1 MSPKFRSLREI
12 YERCNLAA
20 LLDSSIQPDCVF
32 NEGENL
38 ADLSYADVF
47 NLQILFG
54 TCNASL
60 DDAGALH
67 LNPEMVDEI
76 SVDEALSGLEASQW
90 KEAMDSEYQSLMDNN
105 TWQLVP
111 APANRKLV
119 TCNWL
124 LRKKFHSD
132 GSVSRYKAR
141 LVARGFSQVPGM
153 DYNETFSPVL
163 QITTFR
169 VLIAIAAQFHF
180 LLHQMDVRIVFLHGN
195 LEEEIYM
202 IQPPGYI
209 SSEHP
214 NHVCRLL
221 KSLYGLK
228 QSPRQW
234 YRRFHRCMINLG
246 YLRLQSDPNVYSRHS
261 SGIFLLLAI
270 YVDDILPLCNSPSE
284 LAVAKEELHSSFS
297 MTDMGYLHFC
307 LGIQVQQDAPHGIIT
322 ISQQSYI
329 NSLLKK
335 YQMEAC
341 KGMDTPLPVSLKI
354 QQTDAPSRAEAV
366 QDFPYSNILGGVRYL
381 DLHSP

>member
-20 LLDSSIQPDCVF
+20 LLDASIQPDCVF

-38 ADLSYADVF
+38 ADLSCAGVF
-47 NLQILFG
+47 NLQVLFA

-60 DDAGALH
+60 DDAGALP

-90 KEAMDSEYQSLMDNN
+90 KESMDFEYQSLIHNN

-119 TCNWL
+119 TCKWL
-124 LRKKFHSD
+124 LQKKFHSD
-132 GSVSRYKAR
+132 GSVFRYKAR
-141 LVARGFSQVPGM
+141 LVAWGFSQVPRM
-153 DYNETFSPVL
+153 EYSETFSPVL
-163 QITTFR
+163 RITTFR

-180 LLHQMDVRIVFLHGN
+180 LLHQMDVRTAFLHGD

-228 QSPRQW
+228 
-234 YRRFHRCMINLG
+234 
-246 YLRLQSDPNVYSRHS
+246 
-261 SGIFLLLAI
+261 
-270 YVDDILPLCNSPSE
+270 
-284 LAVAKEELHSSFS
+284 
-297 MTDMGYLHFC
+297 
-307 LGIQVQQDAPHGIIT
+307 
-322 ISQQSYI
+322 
-329 NSLLKK
+329 
-335 YQMEAC
+335 
-341 KGMDTPLPVSLKI
+341 
-354 QQTDAPSRAEAV
+354 
-366 QDFPYSNILGGVRYL
+366 
-381 DLHSP
+381 